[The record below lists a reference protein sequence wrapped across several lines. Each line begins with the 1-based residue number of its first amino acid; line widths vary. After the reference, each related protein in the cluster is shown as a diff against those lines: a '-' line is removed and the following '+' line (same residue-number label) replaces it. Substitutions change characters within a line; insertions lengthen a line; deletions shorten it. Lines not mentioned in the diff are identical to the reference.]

1 MSAINNDIDDQQ
13 QKQQPLTVN
22 EKMDDDNDNNNN
34 VQPIAE
40 KDSSSSSKMNV
51 EYECKID
58 KNDEIVDG
66 KNVQI
71 ELENDDDGEKF
82 VNLDLE
88 CEKIESL
95 IQTLDQIELDSLPSV
110 DDDRSEHDSINC
122 ANNNTMNV
130 VVDDLKSVNNND
142 NFEVPQMLEI
152 DEKIKN
158 EETSSTVEKIVEIPK
173 PRERKSKCLSIN
185 KIEQP
190 IEIQSEKMSSSS
202 TNKTK
207 DYPDDLNPFG
217 DDDDDD
223 DTNVVEIHEPSG
235 LKTVIKIEH
244 YPADLNPFGDDIDS
258 CKVEISKQNSSS
270 LNPFGSDDEDEEPIV
285 KSKILNHH
293 SPEQRRSS
301 LKPSPTPTSKR
312 KKRPAPLPPSSLS
325 NKSNQSLDQISMATD
340 KPITQSESSQMY
352 DSFISNASSSNVDFD
367 TGSNVSFGSRHSIH
381 SDTRTPTPVPRR
393 SKIHSNHQDDDS
405 QKSSI
410 SSTNNILIDSCGTAA
425 TGNGDS
431 TNSVQAQLKAIKNK
445 KRPAPPRPAFKRELK
460 TSTEDM
466 DKELNE
472 IGDQLP
478 VIEME
483 RAQLEQWLLESL
495 KTEEPQQQQQ
505 QQDPMDKNAKIIEYD
520 QKLERFLELAREK
533 CKLCRKQK
541 ELMYMKRE
549 LKLEETQLE
558 LEYQL
563 RVIMSKQDAQ
573 KTTDDCD
580 EEQRLLKKMM
590 EIIDERNDIIENM
603 IQDENKEIEEY
614 QNMIGK
620 VGGGL
625 RKSQSNEIAMN
636 DSKTNGKN
644 YHLKPFHKL
653 KKLNKKIKTKLKQH
667 KKHQQNGDDGVQ
679 VNDDDDNDDG
689 KSINESSESITSDGG
704 PSLRTSTNDLSS
716 NNCRS
721 IEAVDD
727 DKNSATKSK
736 NLSKLGRTTLKKISN
751 PSKTFH
757 TVSSE
762 LKSKLQSH
770 SNITNHNDK

>member
-1 MSAINNDIDDQQ
+1 MMMMNHTMIITNEKSNMSAINNDIDDQQ

-58 KNDEIVDG
+58 KNDEIVD
-66 KNVQI
+66 
-71 ELENDDDGEKF
+71 
-82 VNLDLE
+82 DLE

-301 LKPSPTPTSKR
+301 LNT
-312 KKRPAPLPPSSLS
+312 
-325 NKSNQSLDQISMATD
+325 IAT
-340 KPITQSESSQMY
+340 
-352 DSFISNASSSNVDFD
+352 
-367 TGSNVSFGSRHSIH
+367 
-381 SDTRTPTPVPRR
+381 
-393 SKIHSNHQDDDS
+393 
-405 QKSSI
+405 
-410 SSTNNILIDSCGTAA
+410 
-425 TGNGDS
+425 
-431 TNSVQAQLKAIKNK
+431 
-445 KRPAPPRPAFKRELK
+445 
-460 TSTEDM
+460 
-466 DKELNE
+466 
-472 IGDQLP
+472 
-478 VIEME
+478 
-483 RAQLEQWLLESL
+483 
-495 KTEEPQQQQQ
+495 
-505 QQDPMDKNAKIIEYD
+505 IIIVE
-520 QKLERFLELAREK
+520 
-533 CKLCRKQK
+533 
-541 ELMYMKRE
+541 
-549 LKLEETQLE
+549 
-558 LEYQL
+558 
-563 RVIMSKQDAQ
+563 
-573 KTTDDCD
+573 
-580 EEQRLLKKMM
+580 
-590 EIIDERNDIIENM
+590 
-603 IQDENKEIEEY
+603 
-614 QNMIGK
+614 
-620 VGGGL
+620 
-625 RKSQSNEIAMN
+625 
-636 DSKTNGKN
+636 
-644 YHLKPFHKL
+644 
-653 KKLNKKIKTKLKQH
+653 
-667 KKHQQNGDDGVQ
+667 
-679 VNDDDDNDDG
+679 
-689 KSINESSESITSDGG
+689 
-704 PSLRTSTNDLSS
+704 
-716 NNCRS
+716 
-721 IEAVDD
+721 
-727 DKNSATKSK
+727 
-736 NLSKLGRTTLKKISN
+736 
-751 PSKTFH
+751 
-757 TVSSE
+757 
-762 LKSKLQSH
+762 
-770 SNITNHNDK
+770 